1 MNKFIVV
8 ALLVAVCTAKYTA
21 KSTVDPHV
29 ELAEMK
35 KDAFGATLLSAVEMT
50 LKTSSNVS
58 ELNGLLDSILG
69 DLEADQATADS
80 LYETENNFCEETY
93 GTLEAQHTYVVS
105 TLEGLDNAIQ
115 NNREVLAQAK
125 LSLNQ
130 AATDLDE
137 TNNSLEAGAAQR
149 ASEHAAWTN
158 ADFEHS
164 EAIAALEE
172 ASKLIKHLIHGVS
185 FAQVRERYV
194 KVEEALR
201 NNARHASLFK
211 PLLAALASI
220 STKLNY
226 EQVVRILDLLKSI
239 RDALQAAQEGEAQ
252 AEAQAQADWEALE
265 SHLNEQRR
273 SLQDKI
279 GRLNSLISSTEEII
293 EALGVSRQRYFDY
306 NSYLLFVVNY
316 LQTWCAERTT
326 GFNEDTLDRQ
336 RRVRIVQALEEGLT
350 DRFSAV
356 ASFFQSAN

>member
-8 ALLVAVCTAKYTA
+8 ALLVAACTAKFSVKGT
-21 KSTVDPHV
+21 DPHI

-50 LKTSSNVS
+50 LKSTASVS
-58 ELNGLLDSILG
+58 ELTGLFDSILG
-69 DLEADQATADS
+69 DLEGDQATADA

-93 GTLEAQHTYVVS
+93 GTLEEQHNYVLS
-105 TLEGLDNAIQ
+105 TLEGLDNGIQ

-149 ASEHAAWTN
+149 ESEHNAWVN
-158 ADFEHS
+158 ADYEHS
-164 EAIAALEE
+164 QSIAALEE

-185 FAQVRERYV
+185 FAQVRERYE
-194 KVEEALR
+194 KVQEALKS
-201 NNARHASLFK
+201 NVQHASLFK
-211 PLLAALASI
+211 PLLSALASV

-239 RDALQAAQEGEAQ
+239 KEALEAAQEAAHQ
-252 AEAQAQADWEALE
+252 AEDQAQADWEALE
-265 SHLNEQRR
+265 SHLQEQRR

-279 GRLNSLISSTEEII
+279 ARLNSLITSTEEII
-293 EALGVSRQRYFDY
+293 EALTVSRARYHAY
-306 NSYLLFVVNY
+306 NEYLIFVVDY
-316 LQTWCAERTT
+316 LQAWCAERADLHNTNTT
-326 GFNEDTLDRQ
+326 DRQ
-336 RRVRIVQALEEGLT
+336 RRIRILQALEEGLN
-350 DRFSAV
+350 DRFPAV
-356 ASFFQSAN
+356 SSFFEKKN